1 MTTAPHAQS
10 IDSRVRHVIQDH
22 GRLSVD
28 LMELSENA
36 DLYDTGM
43 TSHASVNLMLALEN
57 EFDVEFPDELLTRSV
72 FSSIES
78 IKRALLGV
86 LPGDGSQNGSEGRA

>member
-72 FSSIES
+72 FSSIDS
-78 IKRALLGV
+78 IKRALLG
-86 LPGDGSQNGSEGRA
+86 LHLGDDVQSGNNGST